1 MTTGSA
7 ASREPAGGG
16 PTRASGAVPA
26 WCWAPIAVVAAAH
39 LWFLWRGDDGLA
51 DATQVL
57 LMPALAVVLLAL
69 PRARRGRWWPWAL
82 GALAGS
88 WIGDSLPQVLP
99 ADGDAPFL
107 AMVGGFA
114 IAQVLWVVAFTRVPG
129 RTPRAWTAALLVI
142 AALMLWLTVPA
153 SGVLAPAVCIYA
165 VLLVA
170 TAHYAARHGWAGLA
184 GGALFVVS
192 DALIALGAFRGELVD
207 FAHRDVAVM
216 VTYIAAQVLLVL
228 TACALPGG
236 SRGRRSPRPAR

>member
-1 MTTGSA
+1 MTTDHAISPD
-7 ASREPAGGG
+7 PATGG
-16 PTRASGAVPA
+16 PTRASGAVAA

-39 LWFLWRGDDGLA
+39 LWFLWRGADGVSA
-51 DATQVL
+51 ATQVL

-69 PRARRGRWWPWAL
+69 PRARRGPWWPWAL

-88 WIGDSLPQVLP
+88 WIGDSLPQLMP
-99 ADGDAPFL
+99 AGGDAPFL

-114 IAQVLWVVAFTRVPG
+114 ITQVLWVVAFTRVPG
-129 RTPRAWTAALLVI
+129 RTPRAWTALLVLV
-142 AALMLWLTVPA
+142 AAVMLGLTVPA
-153 SGVLAPAVCIYA
+153 AGMLAPAVCLYA

-216 VTYIAAQVLLVL
+216 VTYIAAQVLLTG
-228 TACALPGG
+228 TACALPAG
-236 SRGRRSPRPAR
+236 SRDRRSPRPAR